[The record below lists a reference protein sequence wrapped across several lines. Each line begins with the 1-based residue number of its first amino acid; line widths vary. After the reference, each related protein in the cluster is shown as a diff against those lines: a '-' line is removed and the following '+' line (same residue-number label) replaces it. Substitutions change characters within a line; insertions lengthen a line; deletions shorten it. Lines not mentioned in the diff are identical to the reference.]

1 MTKKKHPDDLL
12 KSGRPTHYKP
22 EYCEAL
28 IEMMKEGASKAEVC
42 LNFDCSFQT
51 FLDWQA
57 ANPEF
62 LEAVNRG
69 LNLSKGKWEQ
79 IGREAAFGN
88 CEGFNATSWIFNM
101 KNRFKNEDLF
111 KEKWSDRQEIDHSG
125 KIGLTDLTDSELAKK
140 LEALEN
146 EED

>member
-1 MTKKKHPDDLL
+1 MTKKKAII
-12 KSGRPTHYKP
+12 GRPTHYKK
-22 EYCEAL
+22 EYCEAV

-57 ANPEF
+57 ANPDF

-101 KNRFKNEDLF
+101 KNRFKSEDLF

-125 KIGLTDLTDSELAKK
+125 KIGLTDLTDLELQKK
-140 LEALEN
+140 LKELEN
-146 EED
+146 DED

>member
-1 MTKKKHPDDLL
+1 MTKAKKA
-12 KSGRPTHYKP
+12 KAKNKGGRPTHYKK
-22 EYCEAL
+22 EYCNQL
-28 IEMMKEGASKAEVC
+28 IDMMKEGASKAEVC

-111 KEKWSDRQEIDHSG
+111 KEKWSDKQELEHSG
-125 KIGLTDLTDSELAKK
+125 KIGLTDLTDLELQKK
-140 LEALEN
+140 LEDLNDEG
-146 EED
+146 